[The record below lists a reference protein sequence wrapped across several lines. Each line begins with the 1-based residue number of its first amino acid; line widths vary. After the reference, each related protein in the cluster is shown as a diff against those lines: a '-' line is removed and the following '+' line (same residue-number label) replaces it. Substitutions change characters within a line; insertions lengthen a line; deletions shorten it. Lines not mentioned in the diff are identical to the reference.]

1 MPFSADHFPDYE
13 LLDCGNG
20 QKYERF
26 GRLKLI
32 RPETLA
38 IWSPGKKVDEWK
50 KDCDAQF
57 VFDSKG
63 KGHWESKSHV
73 QDWTM
78 FFPLA
83 DTKIAFELRLTK
95 FKHIGIFPEHA
106 ANWKYIYK
114 HTEKGS
120 RVLNLFAYTGGASLA
135 ARAKGAS
142 VTHVDSIKQVVAWG
156 KKNMELSSQ
165 QDIRWIV
172 EDAQKFVQ
180 REARRGN
187 TYDMIIMDPPSFGQ
201 GTKGE
206 KWKLED
212 KLNDLLSD
220 INKIS
225 NPSTKWIV
233 NTYSGLSPVM
243 LTNLVRE
250 HRSAAPID
258 CQEIVIRS
266 KSGTSLPLGTVARV
280 G

>member
-1 MPFSADHFPDYE
+1 
-13 LLDCGNG
+13 
-20 QKYERF
+20 
-26 GRLKLI
+26 
-32 RPETLA
+32 
-38 IWSPGKKVDEWK
+38 
-50 KDCDAQF
+50 
-57 VFDSKG
+57 
-63 KGHWESKSHV
+63 
-73 QDWTM
+73 
-78 FFPLA
+78 
-83 DTKIAFELRLTK
+83 
-95 FKHIGIFPEHA
+95 
-106 ANWKYIYK
+106 
-114 HTEKGS
+114 
-120 RVLNLFAYTGGASLA
+120 
-135 ARAKGAS
+135 

-180 REARRGN
+180 REARRVN

>member
-95 FKHIGIFPEHA
+95 FKHMAFFQSMRPTGSISISTQKKA
-106 ANWKYIYK
+106 AEY
-114 HTEKGS
+114 
-120 RVLNLFAYTGGASLA
+120 
-135 ARAKGAS
+135 
-142 VTHVDSIKQVVAWG
+142 
-156 KKNMELSSQ
+156 
-165 QDIRWIV
+165 
-172 EDAQKFVQ
+172 
-180 REARRGN
+180 
-187 TYDMIIMDPPSFGQ
+187 
-201 GTKGE
+201 
-206 KWKLED
+206 
-212 KLNDLLSD
+212 
-220 INKIS
+220 
-225 NPSTKWIV
+225 STCLP
-233 NTYSGLSPVM
+233 TQEEPV
-243 LTNLVRE
+243 
-250 HRSAAPID
+250 
-258 CQEIVIRS
+258 
-266 KSGTSLPLGTVARV
+266 
-280 G
+280 